1 MHEISFETD
10 GRRTRVRLRVD
21 EEPVPEEVRLI
32 NEQLPDGFGFGHN
45 DELGWLLIGDIP
57 RQIRWGEAV
66 AVERWDPPW
75 SVVDAEFADERGDRR
90 PHR

>member
-1 MHEISFETD
+1 M
-10 GRRTRVRLRVD
+10 
-21 EEPVPEEVRLI
+21 PEEVRLI

-90 PHR
+90 SHR